1 VRLSDRI
8 SVTLMHHTARWTVR
22 YGEGLRFAGS
32 DLPRPTR
39 LRAPTRHGEVT
50 AFAYSP
56 AGWSDGGPTH
66 VHLHGGAWLMRH
78 PHMDDWWCRYLAAT
92 AGVRLLNVD
101 FHTAPYAVF
110 PQAQEEAHDVA
121 AWAAAQGP
129 VSVGGFSSGGGMAA
143 AVCLMARDTGSFTP
157 RLQVLGVPALDLA
170 TDAAHTSGQG
180 GTGQINPSLRALV
193 RRAYFPDVDSRR
205 SAYASPLL
213 ADSLEGLPRALV
225 MTAERD
231 TLRRDGDAYAAR
243 LREAGVEVWHDVT
256 PRTDHYFLTED
267 PVRARTTM
275 GKVAVEVA
283 AALSPA

>member
-1 VRLSDRI
+1 
-8 SVTLMHHTARWTVR
+8 MHHTARWTVK

-39 LRAPTRHGEVT
+39 LRVPTRHGDVT
-50 AFAYSP
+50 VWSYEP
-56 AGWSDGGPTH
+56 PVWGAGGSSH

-78 PHMDDWWCRYLAAT
+78 PFMDDWWCRYLAAT
-92 AGVRLLNVD
+92 AGVRVLNVD
-101 FHTAPYAVF
+101 FRTAPYAVF

-121 AWAAAQGP
+121 AWAAGQGP

-143 AVCLMARDTGSFTP
+143 AVCLMARDTGSFAP

-170 TDAAHTSGQG
+170 TDVPG

-205 SAYASPLL
+205 SPYASPLL

-256 PRTDHYFLTED
+256 PGTDHYFLTED
-267 PVRARTTM
+267 PVRARVTM
-275 GKVAVEVA
+275 ARVADEVA
-283 AALSPA
+283 AAHR

>member
-1 VRLSDRI
+1 MRISDR
-8 SVTLMHHTARWTVR
+8 VTVSLMHHTARWTVR
-22 YGEGLRFAGS
+22 YGEGLRFAGT

-39 LRAPTRHGEVT
+39 LRVPTRHGRVT
-50 AFAYSP
+50 AFSYEP
-56 AGWSDGGPTH
+56 PGWAERHPDGGPTH

-78 PHMDDWWCRYLAAT
+78 PGMDDWWCRYLAAI
-92 AGVRLLNVD
+92 AGVRVLNVD
-101 FHTAPYAVF
+101 FRTAPYVVF

-121 AWAAAQGP
+121 AWAAGQGP

-157 RLQVLGVPALDLA
+157 RLQVLAIPALDLA
-170 TDAAHTSGQG
+170 TDVPG
-180 GTGQINPSLRALV
+180 GTGQISPSLRALV

-231 TLRRDGDAYAAR
+231 TLRRDGDDYAAR

-256 PRTDHYFLTED
+256 PGTDHYFLTED
-267 PVRARTTM
+267 PVRARVTM
-275 GKVAVEVA
+275 ARVADEVA